1 MEISVIKV
9 GARFQKAGPS
19 RKVFRVIS
27 SVKPTGQ
34 PAHARLVAESDSTHV
49 ITVAVSALIDSQ
61 FWLPVSS
68 SVPEDATAG
77 PGRP

>member
-34 PAHARLVAESDSTHV
+34 PAHARLAAEVDATQV
-49 ITVAVSALIDSQ
+49 ITVAVSALMDGQ

-68 SVPEDATAG
+68 SVPDDATAS
-77 PGRP
+77 PERP